1 MQEIGEHGMGGQT
14 QRKGAALSV
23 GMASP
28 TAAGRTAGCIEVA
41 LVTMMPDAALART
54 ERQFAKLFAAAAG
67 ERTILWRKFALPGV
81 PLTPSGLAYLRDTYG
96 AVEDLWTRLP
106 DALVITGAEPTTP
119 NMADEPYWPALTRL
133 LDAAARL
140 GIPMLLSCLSAHAA
154 VRHFSGIHRRALR
167 TKCCGVFDHVCI
179 GGNLATGSPPTLRV
193 VHSRWNEVDEA
204 DLLRA
209 GYEVLL
215 RSPVAGAGMFARD
228 SMLFCQ
234 GHPEYDTDS
243 LLAEYRRDVG
253 RYLNFCRQT
262 YPNPPAGYFGAAALA
277 ELSRFRRATEK
288 DRDPQLLQSFPY
300 EWLRS
305 QLDGSWQLAASPI
318 MQNWL
323 ARICGPRRAA
333 TVA

>member
-1 MQEIGEHGMGGQT
+1 MQEIGEHGVGGQA
-14 QRKGAALSV
+14 QREGAALNV
-23 GMASP
+23 LMATP
-28 TAAGRTAGCIEVA
+28 TAPAITAGRIEVA

-67 ERTILWRKFALPGV
+67 ERIILWRKYALPGV
-81 PLTPSGLAYLRDTYG
+81 PRSPSGLAYLRDTYG
-96 AVEDLWTRLP
+96 AVGDLWTRLP

-119 NMADEPYWPALTRL
+119 DVADEPYWPALTRL
-133 LDAAARL
+133 LDAASRL

-154 VRHFSGIHRRALR
+154 VRHFSGVHRRALR
-167 TKCCGVFDHVCI
+167 AKCFGVFDHVCI
-179 GGNLATGSPPTLRV
+179 GNLATGSPPALRV

-215 RSPVAGAGMFARD
+215 RSPVAGAGMFGRD
-228 SMLFCQ
+228 AMLFCQ
-234 GHPEYDTDS
+234 GHPEYDADS

-253 RYLNFCRQT
+253 RYLNFRRQT
-262 YPNPPAGYFGAAALA
+262 YPSLPEGYFGAAAQA
-277 ELSRFRRATEK
+277 ELTRFRLAAEQ
-288 DRDPQLLQSFPY
+288 DRNPQLLQSFPY

-318 MQNWL
+318 MKDWL

-333 TVA
+333 SVA